1 MNFISN
7 RFREAA
13 SAKAQTTTP
22 QPEESV
28 KEPSIKLPGLD
39 NLRNAPKLN
48 RLHNSDRESGSD
60 FQVHKPVAK
69 PNVVFKSFDR
79 FSRPDTR
86 KSLLEKILGKGKGEN
101 TLDPEQVKQEK
112 LEKEFEKELDEEK
125 TTQSFIDSNDVV
137 DESDELQ
144 TTLHVSTLFP
154 SASSSVF
161 LEVATIRSP
170 YSFDFEDGKS
180 TR

>member
-1 MNFISN
+1 
-7 RFREAA
+7 
-13 SAKAQTTTP
+13 
-22 QPEESV
+22 
-28 KEPSIKLPGLD
+28 
-39 NLRNAPKLN
+39 
-48 RLHNSDRESGSD
+48 
-60 FQVHKPVAK
+60 
-69 PNVVFKSFDR
+69 
-79 FSRPDTR
+79 
-86 KSLLEKILGKGKGEN
+86 LLEKILGKGKGEN

-112 LEKEFEKELDEEK
+112 LEKELDEEK

-137 DESDELQ
+137 EEIDELQ

-154 SASSSVF
+154 SAWSSVF